1 MIYPILSHDAP
12 AIWPEVSDYVTRALR
27 LTLGQINADTVL
39 EKIKTQDMQLWVIAE
54 SAILG
59 AMVTEI
65 LIYPNRKILRVVTL
79 GGEGWDNWGSEIVET
94 LDSYAKYVGA
104 TGIEFVGRKGWS
116 KKLAQHGYST
126 RCAYFQKELENV
138 RKTSDR
144 RTDATEQPIAG

>member
-12 AIWPEVSDYVTRALR
+12 TIWPEVSDYVTRALK

-138 RKTSDR
+138 RDTSGR

>member
-12 AIWPEVSDYVTRALR
+12 AIWPEVSDYVTRALN

-79 GGEGWDNWGSEIVET
+79 GGEGWDNWGSDIVET

-138 RKTSDR
+138 RDTSDR

>member
-12 AIWPEVSDYVTRALR
+12 AIWPEVSDYVTRALK
-27 LTLGQINADTVL
+27 LTLGQINADSVL
-39 EKIKTQDMQLWVIAE
+39 ERIKAQDMQLWVIAE

-104 TGIEFVGRKGWS
+104 TGIEFVGRKGWI

-144 RTDATEQPIAG
+144 RTDAAEQPIAG